1 MPGPTPETDHDPQD
15 TAEVFDEDNYNTN
28 EELNEMK
35 TFEEM
40 PDVLDVT
47 AARGDSDEDEALA
60 LDAGDFT
67 DDAFDAE
74 ADLGENDELDYR
86 AVADNEEDA
95 ESALLGLPGVEGPDE
110 LAAGGDPSEGPVP
123 DLLDDDLEQTFP
135 PSDPIP
141 LNRREG

>member
-15 TAEVFDEDNYNTN
+15 TAEVFDEDNYNTR

-47 AARGDSDEDEALA
+47 RARGDRDDDEALA
-60 LDAGDFT
+60 LDADDFT
-67 DDAFDAE
+67 DEAFDPE
-74 ADLGENDELDYR
+74 ADLEEDDELDYR
-86 AVADNEEDA
+86 AIADNEEDD
-95 ESALLGLPGVEGPDE
+95 ESALLGLAGAEGPDE
-110 LAAGGDPSEGPVP
+110 LAAGADPSEGPVP

-135 PSDPIP
+135 PTDPVVT
-141 LNRREG
+141 NRREG